1 MREIKLKVRPDFDVL
16 SGRDLGTFIYQES
29 GLDSITVDEEVTL
42 IFPDTVQSLSA
53 SFVQGLL
60 ANIFALKGKN
70 KAKKE
75 IHVKMENAELEKEFF
90 NNFY

>member
-1 MREIKLKVRPDFDVL
+1 MREIKLKVRSDYSVL
-16 SGRDLGTFIYQES
+16 SGRDLGTSIYHES
-29 GLDSITVDEEVTL
+29 GLDSISVDEEVRL

-60 ANIFALKGKN
+60 ANVFALKGKA

-75 IHVKMENAELEKEFF
+75 IHVKMENEELEEEFF

>member
-1 MREIKLKVRPDFDVL
+1 MRKINLKVRSDFDVL
-16 SGRDLGTFIYQES
+16 SGRDLGTSVYNES
-29 GLDSITVDEEVTL
+29 GLDSISVDEEVTL

-60 ANIFALKGKN
+60 ANVFALKGKSKTKN
-70 KAKKE
+70 D
-75 IHVKMENAELEKEFF
+75 IHVETKNKELEHEFF